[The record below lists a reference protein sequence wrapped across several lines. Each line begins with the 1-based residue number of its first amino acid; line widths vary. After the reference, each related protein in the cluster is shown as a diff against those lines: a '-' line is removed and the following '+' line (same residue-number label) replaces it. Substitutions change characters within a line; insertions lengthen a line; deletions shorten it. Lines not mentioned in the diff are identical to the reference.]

1 MYRHHQS
8 ESQYH
13 YDPVLLTIDWIILSN
28 NTTIRHQV
36 CLFCVHPPIGGDLL
50 YTIFTD
56 WIVIPWSL
64 CKCDQIT
71 RLTLACHFPPHDQH
85 HKTPPNWMV
94 MVRNRVIYMTG
105 GLNTGLTD
113 WLFPENWILIKTA
126 DLTAIFSF
134 ISGLFG
140 FTWYFPRKDHLNKIL
155 LHCHW

>member
-36 CLFCVHPPIGGDLL
+36 CLFCVHPSIGGDLL

-71 RLTLACHFPPHDQH
+71 RLTLACHFPPPYNQQPTPQDSPKLNGHGQKQSHLYDWGPQH
-85 HKTPPNWMV
+85 WTYWL
-94 MVRNRVIYMTG
+94 VIPG
-105 GLNTGLTD
+105 KLDFDKDCWLNCNIFFYQWTFRLY
-113 WLFPENWILIKTA
+113 L
-126 DLTAIFSF
+126 IFSAKRPF
-134 ISGLFG
+134 E
-140 FTWYFPRKDHLNKIL
+140 
-155 LHCHW
+155 